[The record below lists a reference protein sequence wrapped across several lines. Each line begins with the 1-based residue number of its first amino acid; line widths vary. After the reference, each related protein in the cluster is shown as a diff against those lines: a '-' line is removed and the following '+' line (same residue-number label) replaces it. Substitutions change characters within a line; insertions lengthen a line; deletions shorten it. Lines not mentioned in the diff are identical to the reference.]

1 MAIPLT
7 SNKLFTR
14 SNALN
19 WICLLILILTVSI
32 VVYYRV
38 RMQTTIGPFW
48 DTYSFLDNA
57 LEYAGMGTGY
67 IELDRSPF
75 LPFLTSLVFRM
86 GFVSEVAIYMV
97 EGLIFIF
104 GIIGLYLLLKLR
116 FNPLESLAGSTIYI
130 SFPVILVWLGI
141 GYLDIAAVA
150 LSIWA
155 VYLTAL
161 AVKKNPRYFYL
172 ALPMAMM
179 AFLTRFTAGFLLFP
193 IILYILIGGNYLR
206 NLKEM
211 IMGVIFSILIIIP
224 YLGFM
229 YQKAGDPFIIFTNLL
244 SIQSESQS
252 GHAAFSTDPLY
263 YLKTM
268 DLFISIP
275 GSLHNWIYYLFI
287 ILLVLGII
295 IYFYKLLKDHQVD
308 WKSPINR
315 FKIILTVFVVIL
327 FLFSFGKISS
337 MASIGLV
344 VLFCYLANDLWR
356 GRVNLDLDIFMFSW
370 FLTQFIVH
378 AQFGLKVDRYFL
390 TMAPALVYFL
400 VLGIHEISGKIRLN
414 FRRSNLTPYILPLL
428 LILVALS
435 STSIYLTYISHTLA
449 DEDQHEALMLEKDET
464 PFIVNATDLVK
475 NKYTVESLNQATNW
489 LKQYDPDYGSR
500 KIRSNIWPGAVWNL
514 RMFMDKQPTV
524 NTTNLTTHELQK
536 YDIDYYI
543 STESLNIDSY
553 PLLKNFGQVNIYK
566 KDPSKIE
573 NKTRM
578 LYIGQ
583 NWQNYID
590 QVLGLK
596 AYVIYENKGHAIR
609 GKSTE
614 IDSHSLEE
622 LQQYPY
628 ILLYNFKWRD
638 QEKAE
643 ELLLK
648 YVESGGT
655 LVIDVSGNME
665 GTFYS
670 LDNSEF
676 LHTIITRKRLP
687 ENPRV
692 EPESVKLSPFLE
704 DGQPWYGA
712 DYQSTGE
719 NKIEPLVTAN
729 GRTLIGVQKIG
740 KGRIIWIGYNFVW
753 HAFHTDNPDEMRLIQ
768 ESIGI

>member
-75 LPFLTSLVFRM
+75 LPFLTSLLFRM
-86 GFVSEVAIYMV
+86 GFVSEVAIYVV

-104 GIIGLYLLLKLR
+104 GVIGLYLLLKLR

-155 VYLTAL
+155 VYLTIL

-172 ALPMAMM
+172 AFPMAMM

-193 IILYILIGGNYLR
+193 IILFILIGGNYLR

-211 IMGVIFSILIIIP
+211 IMGLILSILVIIP

-229 YQKAGDPFIIFTNLL
+229 YQKAGDPFITLTNLL

-252 GHAAFSTDPLY
+252 GQIAFSADPLY

-275 GSLHNWIYYLFI
+275 GSLHYWIYYLFI
-287 ILLVLGII
+287 LILVLGVI
-295 IYFYKLLKDHQVD
+295 IYLYKLVKNQHLD
-308 WKSPINR
+308 WKSPLIR
-315 FKIILTVFVVIL
+315 FKIFLMVFFVIL
-327 FLFSFGKISS
+327 FLFTFGKIGN

-344 VLFCYLANDLWR
+344 VLFCYLVHDLWR

-378 AQFGLKVDRYFL
+378 AQFGMKVDRYFL
-390 TMAPALVYFL
+390 TMLPALVYFL
-400 VLGIHEISGKIRLN
+400 ILGIHEISGKIRFN
-414 FRRSNLTPYILPLL
+414 FRRYNLTSYILPLL
-428 LILVALS
+428 LVMVALS
-435 STSIYLTYISHTLA
+435 STATYLTYIGHSLE
-449 DEDQHEALMLEKDET
+449 DEEGHMALFSEVDET
-464 PFIVNATDLVK
+464 PFIMNATDLVG
-475 NKYTVESLNQATNW
+475 NKYIVGSLNQATQW
-489 LKQYDPDYGSR
+489 LKQNDPDYRTR
-500 KIRSNIWPGAVWNL
+500 KIRSNIWPGAVWYL
-514 RMFMDKQPTV
+514 RMYMDPQPTV
-524 NTTNLTTHELQK
+524 NTTNLTIHELQK
-536 YDIDYYI
+536 YNIDYYI
-543 STESLNIDSY
+543 SSETLNIDAY

-578 LYIGQ
+578 LYIGK

-596 AYVIYENKGHAIR
+596 AHVIYEKGHSVL

-628 ILLYNFKWRD
+628 VLLYNFKWHD

-643 ELLLK
+643 ELLMK

-655 LVIDVSGNME
+655 LVIDASGNME

-692 EPESVKLSPFLE
+692 EPESVKLSPFLD

-753 HAFHTDNPDEMRLIQ
+753 HAFHTDNKDEMRLIQ